1 MKPLSFDAFKREVFR
16 LAKKGKAGHLIPN
29 NDTLYRLWELKITP
43 EVVVTKHCTP
53 EAQKQ
58 RFN

>member
-29 NDTLYRLWELKITP
+29 GDTLYRLWELKTP
-43 EVVVTKHCTP
+43 PAEVVEKHCTA
-53 EAQKQ
+53 EAQKK